1 MSLSP
6 TPLLLALALAVPATA
21 AQAADDPKLNQAFQD
36 HVAYVATFAMPVLIE
51 KCSVADAGYLQR
63 AAPLYFRYV
72 NAHQDQIERGRMLTL
87 AELGPDETVRSY
99 RESTIARRLGAL
111 DNGVVSVQASV
122 QDGGRTYEIPL
133 EDIASARL
141 VFEFGPASKP
151 GKPGGTKSQDLP
163 GRAGVPGR
171 HEGAGGMAGARLTDA
186 PFKLRRP

>member
-1 MSLSP
+1 MNLP
-6 TPLLLALALAVPATA
+6 PMPLLLAVALAVPTTI

-99 RESTIARRLGAL
+99 RERTIAKRLGAL
-111 DNGVVSVQASV
+111 DS
-122 QDGGRTYEIPL
+122 
-133 EDIASARL
+133 
-141 VFEFGPASKP
+141 
-151 GKPGGTKSQDLP
+151 GTPEQKAKTCQ
-163 GRAGVPGR
+163 
-171 HEGAGGMAGARLTDA
+171 GALAFLGGMTMPGEWPARD
-186 PFKLRRP
+186 